1 MSQRRECDTIK
12 KNAEG
17 EAGMRNKRFHA
28 GLKKRAVCTGLFL
41 GVLCGMLGCVKPGP
55 AVQPV
60 GTKTPVPSPTEA
72 GSLLPTSTP
81 GGTKTPVP
89 TAGPTK
95 PIPVITATPMSTV
108 TPIPEK
114 TDSPV
119 PTVTITPEP
128 ELTATPVPQVTVTP
142 EPEAKGTP
150 KPQITVSP
158 IPDPTGI
165 PEPGVTTMPEPELT
179 ATPEPEATT
188 TPEPEVTVTPEPEI
202 TSTPEVT
209 SAPMPDYN
217 ALLQNGWQR
226 TEDFFGCREIYFSG
240 QFTETELI
248 AEEGHYEYYYRMNGD
263 MTSRLKIIGETA
275 LLQEFLDELAQKG
288 TACVILQEEESLYG
302 YVYTEEGMIVKGKV
316 YTCVTEGEEHRMRVE
331 VHYPENEEE
340 KSEVFDFYLR

>member
-1 MSQRRECDTIK
+1 MERKGRNMRRI
-12 KNAEG
+12 
-17 EAGMRNKRFHA
+17 
-28 GLKKRAVCTGLFL
+28 LKKSRAVLC
-41 GVLCGMLGCVKPGP
+41 VCGMMLGLMACGSN
-55 AVQPV
+55 
-60 GTKTPVPSPTEA
+60 TKTDAEPTLE
-72 GSLLPTSTP
+72 P
-81 GGTKTPVP
+81 GDTTTPV
-89 TAGPTK
+89 A
-95 PIPVITATPMSTV
+95 
-108 TPIPEK
+108 
-114 TDSPV
+114 
-119 PTVTITPEP
+119 
-128 ELTATPVPQVTVTP
+128 
-142 EPEAKGTP
+142 
-150 KPQITVSP
+150 
-158 IPDPTGI
+158 
-165 PEPGVTTMPEPELT
+165 
-179 ATPEPEATT
+179 EATT
-188 TPEPEVTVTPEPEI
+188 TPEPEVTVTPEPKI

-226 TEDFFGCREIYFSG
+226 TEDFFGCREIFFSG

-248 AEEGHYEYYYRMNGD
+248 AEEGHYEYCYRMNGD